1 MLMRRTLLSLC
12 ALLALTASA
21 APPVPDL
28 WQQIAA
34 RHGVPAGQLYQR
46 ALARSGWV
54 NEYRQQVAW
63 PWTVQLDGRRYQF
76 RDRLAMFNWLADKRG
91 SGQRIFFGLDARPL
105 GL

>member
-1 MLMRRTLLSLC
+1 MRRTFLSLC
-12 ALLALTASA
+12 ALLALAASA

-46 ALARSGWV
+46 ALQRSGWV

-63 PWTVQLDGRRYQF
+63 PWTVQMDGRRYQF

-91 SGQRIFFGLDARPL
+91 SGQRILFGLDARPL